1 MVLVRPATLRGHGGI
16 RRQMP
21 DKSESRQPSSR
32 MQANNNNG
40 ATVVSSKTLSDK
52 LQKMDTNDSMEDIN
66 LDRSMS
72 KSLEE
77 ALFYQPLKKSSQ
89 QPHTTETTISKDT
102 TTTSASTTTTTTL
115 KAPMSRQIIDGSQ
128 HQSSI
133 TRKETNSQQRSSND
147 DSSILK
153 LNLPDDSQIS
163 STCSNSNSMDDD
175 DSSILPASS
184 SSSAANSDMT
194 PTPFVP
200 PSSLNVQSPFR
211 GISLKDFESHR
222 KMIEEQN
229 RQKKDL
235 LYKVIEQ
242 Q

>member
-1 MVLVRPATLRGHGGI
+1 MRPATLRGHGGI

-89 QPHTTETTISKDT
+89 QPHPTETTISKAT
-102 TTTSASTTTTTTL
+102 TTTSASTTTTTL
-115 KAPMSRQIIDGSQ
+115 KAPMSRQNIDGSQ
-128 HQSSI
+128 HQPSI
-133 TRKETNSQQRSSND
+133 TRKETNSQQISSND

-184 SSSAANSDMT
+184 SSAANCDIT